1 MMGVMAKVKNILFI
15 MCDQLRADYLS
26 CAGHPRLETPNIDAL
41 AQRGVLFPKAYCQS
55 PVCGGSRMSFYTGRY
70 NFTHGASWNGIPL
83 NIGEKTL
90 GDYLRPLDYRVAL
103 VGKTHMN
110 ADIEG
115 MERLNIDRKSPE
127 AVLASE
133 CGFEPYERDD
143 GLWGWSDDF
152 IPNDLAYNNYLN
164 SMGYEGKNPWHD
176 FANSHEG
183 PNGEILSGW
192 YIRNNHLP
200 ARVKEEHSETAYMT
214 NKAMEF
220 ITETGQNSWCLHL
233 SYIKPHWPYVAPAPY
248 HNMYNHNDMLP
259 VIRSPKEQ
267 ENGHPV
273 HKFFMSRPDSQ
284 TFAKDETRLNMIPA
298 YMGLIKQVDDHIG
311 RLIEFLEE
319 NRRMDDTM
327 IVFTSDHGDYLG
339 DHYLAEKDLFHEMSV
354 RIPMIVYDPDT
365 SSDSTR
371 GTIDERFV
379 EAIDIVPTF
388 IEAAGGEVP
397 DNIIEGHS
405 LRPLLNGKSIEDWR
419 QYVVSESNYA
429 AKFANWE
436 FNIKP
441 SEARGTMI
449 RTKDWK
455 FIYHE
460 AFRPELFDLNKDPE
474 ELHDL
479 GEDPAYENIRKQMQ
493 GYMFESLRRRKTHT
507 TISDKKL
514 ELRARGSLDQKRKK
528 PVNYG
533 EW

>member
-1 MMGVMAKVKNILFI
+1 MAKVKNILFI

-41 AQRGVLFPKAYCQS
+41 AQRGVLFSKAYCQS

-90 GDYLRPLDYRVAL
+90 GDYMRPLDYRTAL

-110 ADIEG
+110 ADIDG
-115 MERLNIDRKSPE
+115 MERLNIDRRSPE
-127 AVLASE
+127 GILASE

-143 GLWGWSDDF
+143 GLWGWSNDF
-152 IPNDLAYNNYLN
+152 VPKNLPYNNYLN
-164 SMGYEGKNPWHD
+164 SLGYEGKNPWHD

-220 ITETGQNSWCLHL
+220 IKETGQNSWCLHL

-259 VIRSPKEQ
+259 VIRSPKEI

-284 TFAKDETRLNMIPA
+284 TFSKDETRLNMIPA
-298 YMGLIKQVDDHIG
+298 YMGLIKQIDDHLG
-311 RLIEFLEE
+311 RLFKFLQD
-319 NRRMDDTM
+319 NGRADDTM
-327 IVFTSDHGDYLG
+327 IVFTADHGDYLG

-365 SSDSTR
+365 ASDSTR
-371 GTIDERFV
+371 GTVDERFI

-405 LRPLLNGKSIEDWR
+405 IKPLLNGKNPKDWR
-419 QYVVSESNYA
+419 KYVVSESNYA

-449 RTKDWK
+449 RTKEWK
-455 FIYHE
+455 YIHHE
-460 AFRPELFDLNKDPE
+460 AFRPELYDLKKDPE

-479 GEDPAYENIRKQMQ
+479 GEDPAYENIRRQMQ
-493 GYMFESLRRRKTHT
+493 SYMFESLRRRKTHT
-507 TISDKKL
+507 TYSDKKM
-514 ELRARGSLDQKRKK
+514 EIRARNSLDQETKG
-528 PVNYG
+528 PVGYG
-533 EW
+533 KW